1 MFEEISFFLF
11 TISFHLGIYHHFFY
25 LPLQANLWISTMNEL
40 RNGVKLKKTNH
51 TKTPIEYALTP
62 YEMLMDD
69 IRSRRY
75 KLNKVSKVLNISRF
89 VVIPL
94 NYRLQNDIFHGYLA
108 LLNLVAIFQIT
119 YLIITFSDIMQF
131 SDSLFWSPQVTI
143 SQVFLWKFGSQEYNL
158 FSKRCDFHLELIPIC
173 FIGDGR

>member
-1 MFEEISFFLF
+1 MNGSKPQRISSNKMTFF
-11 TISFHLGIYHHFFY
+11 IVKVQFHHDFVFFY

-75 KLNKVSKVLNISRF
+75 KLNKVSKVLNIIRF
-89 VVIPL
+89 NIID
-94 NYRLQNDIFHGYLA
+94 DIA
-108 LLNLVAIFQIT
+108 WIT
-119 YLIITFSDIMQF
+119 
-131 SDSLFWSPQVTI
+131 
-143 SQVFLWKFGSQEYNL
+143 
-158 FSKRCDFHLELIPIC
+158 
-173 FIGDGR
+173 

>member
-1 MFEEISFFLF
+1 
-11 TISFHLGIYHHFFY
+11 
-25 LPLQANLWISTMNEL
+25 MNEL

-94 NYRLQNDIFHGYLA
+94 NYRLQNDMFSMKHSFSMDPPLGFIEFSGYFSNY
-108 LLNLVAIFQIT
+108 LLNYYI
-119 YLIITFSDIMQF
+119 
-131 SDSLFWSPQVTI
+131 
-143 SQVFLWKFGSQEYNL
+143 
-158 FSKRCDFHLELIPIC
+158 
-173 FIGDGR
+173 

>member
-1 MFEEISFFLF
+1 MKKSLFLF

-75 KLNKVSKVLNISRF
+75 KLNKVSKVLNICRF
-89 VVIPL
+89 VVISL
-94 NYRLQNDIFHGYLA
+94 NCRLQNDIFSMKHSFSMEPPTFQGNKSLILA
-108 LLNLVAIFQIT
+108 SLNLVAIFQ
-119 YLIITFSDIMQF
+119 S
-131 SDSLFWSPQVTI
+131 TI
-143 SQVFLWKFGSQEYNL
+143 FQNT
-158 FSKRCDFHLELIPIC
+158 
-173 FIGDGR
+173 

>member
-1 MFEEISFFLF
+1 MFEEISFLLF
-11 TISFHLGIYHHFFY
+11 TISFHLGIFIITFFY

-75 KLNKVSKVLNISRF
+75 KLNKVSKVLNIIRF
-89 VVIPL
+89 NIIV
-94 NYRLQNDIFHGYLA
+94 DI
-108 LLNLVAIFQIT
+108 V
-119 YLIITFSDIMQF
+119 
-131 SDSLFWSPQVTI
+131 
-143 SQVFLWKFGSQEYNL
+143 
-158 FSKRCDFHLELIPIC
+158 
-173 FIGDGR
+173 

>member
-1 MFEEISFFLF
+1 
-11 TISFHLGIYHHFFY
+11 
-25 LPLQANLWISTMNEL
+25 MNEL

-94 NYRLQNDIFHGYLA
+94 NYGYGQTKA
-108 LLNLVAIFQIT
+108 
-119 YLIITFSDIMQF
+119 M
-131 SDSLFWSPQVTI
+131 
-143 SQVFLWKFGSQEYNL
+143 
-158 FSKRCDFHLELIPIC
+158 
-173 FIGDGR
+173 

>member
-1 MFEEISFFLF
+1 MCHASTKYEVFTSHVRFTYLYGNKYLFEEISFF
-11 TISFHLGIYHHFFY
+11 IYHLFSIYLSLLFFY

-75 KLNKVSKVLNISRF
+75 KLNKVSKVLNIS
-89 VVIPL
+89 I
-94 NYRLQNDIFHGYLA
+94 G
-108 LLNLVAIFQIT
+108 LLLK
-119 YLIITFSDIMQF
+119 TFD
-131 SDSLFWSPQVTI
+131 
-143 SQVFLWKFGSQEYNL
+143 Y
-158 FSKRCDFHLELIPIC
+158 C
-173 FIGDGR
+173 

>member
-1 MFEEISFFLF
+1 MFEEISFF
-11 TISFHLGIYHHFFY
+11 IYHLFSSRYLSSLFY

-94 NYRLQNDIFHGYLA
+94 NYRLQNDTHFPWIPHLA
-108 LLNLVAIFQIT
+108 SLNLVAIFQIT
-119 YLIITFSDIMQF
+119 YLIITFSDSF
-131 SDSLFWSPQVTI
+131 FWSPQVTI
-143 SQVFLWKFGSQEYNL
+143 S
-158 FSKRCDFHLELIPIC
+158 
-173 FIGDGR
+173 